1 MTGIAPLNAGP
12 AGRRRKL
19 KGEARERTL
28 DLDRVRVRWLGTTL
42 KDLALI
48 TLSGLV
54 LCAFAVWSIGLANGA
69 S

>member
-1 MTGIAPLNAGP
+1 MTEIAPLNAAP

-28 DLDRVRVRWLGTTL
+28 DPDSVRVRWLGTNL

-54 LCAFAVWSIGLANGA
+54 LCAFAVWSIGLANGV

>member
-1 MTGIAPLNAGP
+1 MNAGP

-28 DLDRVRVRWLGTTL
+28 DPDSVRAQWLGTRL

-48 TLSGLV
+48 ALSGLV
-54 LCAFAVWSIGLANGA
+54 LCAFVLWFIGLVNGA

>member
-1 MTGIAPLNAGP
+1 MNAGP

-19 KGEARERTL
+19 KREARERTL
-28 DLDRVRVRWLGTTL
+28 GPDSIRTRWLGTRL

-48 TLSGLV
+48 ALSGLV
-54 LCAFAVWSIGLANGA
+54 LCAFVLWFIGLVNGA